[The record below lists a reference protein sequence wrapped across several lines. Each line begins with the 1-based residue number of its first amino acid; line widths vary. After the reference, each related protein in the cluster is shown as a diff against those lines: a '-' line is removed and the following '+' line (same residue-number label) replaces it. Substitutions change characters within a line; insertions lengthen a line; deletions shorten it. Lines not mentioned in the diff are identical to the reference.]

1 MTTKI
6 KICGLTRK
14 EDIQIANRYK
24 PDFIGFVFADGRRK
38 LSFSTAESLRG
49 ELSKEI
55 KVVGVF
61 VNEPLDNFKD
71 IVKNNLV
78 DLIQLHGDETASYL
92 LKLKEITNKSIIK
105 VIRAKS
111 GDYIKSQL
119 LSECGY
125 FLLDSYKKGL
135 YGGSGIAF
143 DYSMLPKINKPFF
156 IAGGLNRDNIL
167 DCILRTKPYGVDIS
181 SGVET
186 NGVKDE
192 GKVAEIIQMIRD
204 IK

>member
-24 PDFIGFVFADGRRK
+24 PDFIGFVFAEGRRK
-38 LSFSTAESLRG
+38 ISFSTAESLRG

-61 VNEPLDNFKD
+61 VNESLDNLQA
-71 IVKNNLV
+71 IIKNNLV

-92 LKLKEITNKSIIK
+92 LKLKEITDKPIIK
-105 VIRAKS
+105 AIHAKS
-111 GDYIKSQL
+111 SDYIKSQL
-119 LSECGY
+119 KVESDY

-143 DYSMLPKINKPFF
+143 DYSMLPKIHKPFF

-167 DCILRTKPYGVDIS
+167 ECMFRTKPYGVDIS
-181 SGVET
+181 SGVES

-192 GKVAEIIQMIRD
+192 GKIAEIIQMIRD

>member
-14 EDIQIANRYK
+14 EDIQIANRYR
-24 PDFIGFVFADGRRK
+24 PDFIGFVFAEGRRK
-38 LSFSTAESLRG
+38 ISFSTAESLRG

-61 VNEPLDNFKD
+61 VNESLDNLQA
-71 IVKNNLV
+71 IIKNNLV

-92 LKLKEITNKSIIK
+92 LKLKEITDKPIIK
-105 VIRAKS
+105 AIRTKS
-111 GDYIKSQL
+111 RDYIKSQL
-119 LSECGY
+119 KVESDY

-143 DYSMLPKINKPFF
+143 DYSMLPKIHKPFF

-167 DCILRTKPYGVDIS
+167 ECMFRTKPYGVDIS
-181 SGVET
+181 SGVES

-192 GKVAEIIQMIRD
+192 GKITEIIQMIRD

>member
-24 PDFIGFVFADGRRK
+24 PDFIGFVFAEGRRK
-38 LSFSTAESLRG
+38 ISFSTAESLRG

-61 VNEPLDNFKD
+61 VNESLDSLQA
-71 IVKNNLV
+71 IIKNNLV

-92 LKLKEITNKSIIK
+92 LKLKEITDKPIIK
-105 VIRAKS
+105 AIRTKS
-111 GDYIKSQL
+111 RDYIKSQL
-119 LSECGY
+119 LLKSDY
-125 FLLDSYKKGL
+125 ILFDSYKKGL

-143 DYSMLPKINKPFF
+143 DYSMLPEINKPFF

-167 DCILRTKPYGVDIS
+167 DYIVRTKPYGVDIS
-181 SGVET
+181 SGVES

-192 GKVAEIIQMIRD
+192 GKIAEIIQMIRD